1 MIGIHKFEGNK
12 IDHMPGKCKPIG
24 PAFAKNDTLEP
35 RRAYYGQIKF
45 ISISGWIRQ
54 LHLDI

>member
-45 ISISGWIRQ
+45 ISISG
-54 LHLDI
+54 